1 MLPLASTIAFD
12 KALPSSAV
20 SCTNKTPEEGDAKL
34 TEHNFEQ
41 MRRAMV
47 SSQLR
52 TTAVNDP
59 RVVAAMG
66 QVARERFVPPAQAA
80 LAYLDLSLPIAPGR
94 SMPAPMVLGRL
105 LTEARVKSS
114 DRALVIGAGGGYAAA
129 VLAELAG
136 TVTAL
141 EEDAALIGDAPMP
154 AHVSRVSGPLANGWA
169 KSAPYDLI
177 LFDGAVERV
186 PSAII
191 AQLADGGRIAAPIAE
206 NGVTRLAI
214 GHKAGE
220 GFGMVTFADA
230 EAPALPGF
238 AVEKGFTF

>member
-1 MLPLASTIAFD
+1 M
-12 KALPSSAV
+12 
-20 SCTNKTPEEGDAKL
+20 NKTPEEGNDKV

-47 SSQLR
+47 ASQLR

-66 QVARERFVPPAQAA
+66 AVARERFLPASQAA
-80 LAYLDLSLPIAPGR
+80 LAYLDAALPISPGR
-94 SMPAPMVLGRL
+94 AMPAPMVLGRL

-114 DRALVIGAGGGYAAA
+114 DHALVIGAGGGYAAA

-136 TVTAL
+136 TVVAL
-141 EEDAALIGDAPMP
+141 EEDVALVGDAPLP
-154 AHVSRVSGPLANGWA
+154 ARVSRVTGPLTEGW
-169 KSAPYDLI
+169 SEGAPYDLI
-177 LFDGAVERV
+177 LFDGAIERV
-186 PSAII
+186 PPTII
-191 AQLADGGRIAAPIAE
+191 AQMADGGRLAAPIVE
-206 NGVTRLAI
+206 NGVSRLAI
-214 GHKAGE
+214 GRKAGD
-220 GFGMVTFADA
+220 GFGMITFADA